1 MIGAQKFEADITAY
15 IGASGSGKSAA
26 MKQRIAAAK
35 PSRLMVWDPQGE
47 YAPLF
52 RVRPIK
58 AMKDVH
64 AALMR
69 AGTGPALLVFD
80 PAPDP
85 KVMVDQFDAFC
96 TLAYAAGGGMW
107 LLAEELSDV
116 TTAGWAPGGW
126 SMVSRKGRHKGMTVL
141 GATQRPAAVDKHFFG
156 NASRVRCG
164 RLNYDADVR
173 TMGNVLR
180 VPHEDIGNLQPLEYI
195 ERDMKTGVTTRGKLS
210 F

>member
-1 MIGAQKFEADITAY
+1 MTAAQSNKADITAY

-26 MKQRIAAAK
+26 MKQRIATAQPA
-35 PSRLMVWDPQGE
+35 RLMVWDTQGE

-52 RVRPIK
+52 KVRPLRRM
-58 AMKDVH
+58 ADVH

-69 AGTGPALLVFD
+69 AGKGPLLIVFD
-80 PAPDP
+80 PSPDQ
-85 KVMVDQFDAFC
+85 KIMVEQFDAFC
-96 TLAYAAGGGMW
+96 TLAYAAGPLW

-116 TTAGWAPGGW
+116 TQAGWAPAGW
-126 SMVSRKGRHKGMTVL
+126 SMVSRKGRHKGLTVM

-164 RLNYDADVR
+164 RLNYEADVK
-173 TMGNVLR
+173 TMANVLR
-180 VPHEDIGNLQPLEYI
+180 VPPDQIGNLQPLEWI
-195 ERDMKTGVTTRGKLS
+195 ERDMATGETTRGILT

>member
-1 MIGAQKFEADITAY
+1 MTAAQTNKADITAY

-26 MKQRIAAAK
+26 MKQRIAAEK
-35 PSRLMVWDPQGE
+35 PARLMVWDMQGE

-52 RVRPIK
+52 KVRPLSRM
-58 AMKDVH
+58 ADVH

-69 AGTGPALLVFD
+69 AGRGPMLICFD
-80 PAPDP
+80 PSPDP
-85 KVMVDQFDAFC
+85 DVAVKQFDAFC
-96 TLAYAAGGGMW
+96 TLAYAAGPLW

-116 TTAGWAPGGW
+116 TQAAWAPAGW
-126 SMVSRKGRHKGMTVL
+126 SVVSRKGRHKGLTVL

-164 RLNYDADVR
+164 RLNYDADVK
-173 TMGNVLR
+173 TMANVLR
-180 VPHEDIGNLQPLEYI
+180 VPADEIGNLQPLEWI
-195 ERDMKTGVTTRGKLS
+195 ERDMSTGQTTRGKLE